1 LIDIYSN
8 KYLINNKKCNIAT
21 IWTMLLIIFF
31 LIFLNISFNYKYRIY
46 ENYLGYIKKID
57 DSFKVVIYVLEEE
70 VSNVVNYSMIIEGS
84 KYNFEIENISEEI
97 YLVDNLKYK
106 EMILDVNLNKKY
118 ELENNVI
125 NITLEKGH
133 ETLWNKL
140 KKGIKKWIN

>member
-1 LIDIYSN
+1 
-8 KYLINNKKCNIAT
+8 
-21 IWTMLLIIFF
+21 MLLIIFF